1 MQITTIKS
9 TDDKYFA
16 EVWNI
21 YNYSFPAHEKRTL
34 ENQKRS
40 LEEFDNCF
48 IDVFLDD
55 KEVVGFMIYWNF
67 DTFTYLEH
75 FAINSS
81 RRNGGNGSKLLTA
94 FIERHKPRTVILDID
109 PPTDEISIRR
119 RGFYDRLG
127 FELNPYKHILPPY
140 NNPCNSEFELLLMS
154 HGRILSPE
162 EFNIFKKALY
172 EKIMG

>member
-81 RRNGGNGSKLLTA
+81 RRNGEAPLRCTRD
-94 FIERHKPRTVILDID
+94 FPRALGGIARADID
-109 PPTDEISIRR
+109 
-119 RGFYDRLG
+119 
-127 FELNPYKHILPPY
+127 
-140 NNPCNSEFELLLMS
+140 
-154 HGRILSPE
+154 
-162 EFNIFKKALY
+162 
-172 EKIMG
+172 